1 MFGHIDVLVPVKQR
15 RQVAGIEAAAVGD
28 GRVLGQHGAESAEG
42 VTMLVSD
49 LGEFTQL
56 LFDVALVQARRIAS
70 TSGKYLYKVVRP
82 MAVFSAMCD
91 IFAEVSPSSVRD
103 LRPPARQLV
112 LGPSVPIAFLLL
124 AIVALVLRLVSAD
137 NLWDLGPH
145 R

>member
-15 RQVAGIEAAAVGD
+15 RQVAGMEAAAVGD
-28 GRVLGQHGAESAEG
+28 GHVLGQHGAESAEG

-70 TSGKYLYKVVRP
+70 TSGKYLYEVARQ
-82 MAVFSAMCD
+82 MAVFSGCATS
-91 IFAEVSPSSVRD
+91 SPRSVSSVHD

-112 LGPSVPIAFLLL
+112 LGPSVSN
-124 AIVALVLRLVSAD
+124 RVSPVGHRRPGAASS
-137 NLWDLGPH
+137 LG

>member
-15 RQVAGIEAAAVGD
+15 RQVAGMEAAAVGD

-70 TSGKYLYKVVRP
+70 TSGKYLYEVARQ
-82 MAVFSAMCD
+82 MAVFSGCATSSPRSVPPLSA
-91 IFAEVSPSSVRD
+91 IFAHLRVSWYSALPF
-103 LRPPARQLV
+103 
-112 LGPSVPIAFLLL
+112 PIAFLLL